1 MLFTRLLFVV
11 VVSAGL
17 GLISGQAKAFSEDA
31 FQSVVSVLPVWPG
44 HQQGG
49 TNNRRGQAP
58 EGSGVVLRDNIIATA
73 WHVVEPA
80 TRIDVRLA
88 DGRILP
94 AELIGSDEASDI
106 ALLRVD
112 TALPPFALG
121 PAPELA
127 QPVCSIGNVFGLGL
141 SVSCGVVSR
150 LRVNNAGFNAVEDF
164 IQTDAAA
171 NPGASGGALVDDEGR
186 LVGMMSA
193 IFASSADTNIGVNFA
208 VSAALLLRVTDALL
222 ADGKVEYPEAGW
234 QLAAAGR
241 DQLARI
247 AAPVI
252 ASQANKGPAE
262 RSGFKVGDLILDIGD
277 RRIVT
282 PLDAVSALAV
292 LPQNQAQ
299 VNVRF
304 QREGQEQVIA
314 LSFAGPAPSA
324 LESPA
329 RTANTNSDCP
339 HPGVVCRMRQAVFPV
354 SSYDPV
360 GSATRIAPDL
370 LVTNRHV
377 VGDFGTATVHTPAGP
392 LEAKVVPFAYRGD
405 LVLLQVDGLPESG
418 VVPEFDARLNVAD
431 TFYAVG
437 ADIARKEV
445 RVFDPG
451 DLIAEPAENGRFPR
465 LHVTAKMQPGV
476 SGGGVFDSDGEL
488 AGIAVGGGDGRFEAI
503 PISDVQK
510 LLDQRTD
517 PEAASVTSALGTA
530 FVSCA
535 QTMEAIDAVPVDED
549 SLNAVSDTCSRGGN
563 HGQLLEAGRI
573 LARSGDFDGA
583 IRLHGEAA
591 WQVPNSI
598 NTRMSLLVSLQLGG
612 RFAEMTSHAR
622 RLIEL
627 APNDP
632 QALRFS
638 IQSGVWGGDPDLAE
652 DGYQAL
658 LKADPR
664 QAQAARRFIDAA
676 PPAPPRR

>member
-1 MLFTRLLFVV
+1 MPSTRLLFFVAV
-11 VVSAGL
+11 CVAL
-17 GLISGQAKAFSEDA
+17 GLLPGTAKAFSESA
-31 FQSVVSVLPVWPG
+31 LESVVSVLPVWPG
-44 HQQGG
+44 HEQGG
-49 TNNRRGQAP
+49 AATRRGQAP
-58 EGSGVVLRDNIIATA
+58 EGSGVVLKENIIATA

-80 TRIDVRLA
+80 TRIEVRLA
-88 DGRILP
+88 DGRILA

-106 ALLRVD
+106 ALLHVD
-112 TALPPFALG
+112 AALSPFAIG
-121 PAPELA
+121 PAPEIA
-127 QPVCSIGNVFGLGL
+127 QSVCRIGNVFGLGL

-222 ADGKVEYPEAGW
+222 ADGKVEYPDAGW
-234 QLAAAGR
+234 QLATAGR
-241 DQLARI
+241 DQLAGI

-252 ASQANKGPAE
+252 ASLANKGPAE

-282 PLDAVSALAV
+282 PRDAVSALAV
-292 LPQNQAQ
+292 LPQNEAQ

-304 QREGQEQVIA
+304 QRDSQEQVIT
-314 LSFAGPAPSA
+314 LSLAEHEPAEP
-324 LESPA
+324 ESVA
-329 RTANTNSDCP
+329 RTTEPNADCP
-339 HPGVVCRMRQAVFPV
+339 HPGIVCRMRQAVFPV

-360 GSATRIAPDL
+360 GSATRIATDL

-392 LEAKVVPFAYRGD
+392 LEAKVVPSAYRGD
-405 LVLLQVDGLPESG
+405 LVLLQVDGLPEGG

-451 DLIAEPAENGRFPR
+451 DLIVEPAENGRFPR
-465 LHVTAKMQPGV
+465 LHVTAQMQPGV
-476 SGGGVFDSDGEL
+476 SGGGLFASDGEL

-503 PISDVQK
+503 PIADVQK
-510 LLDQRTD
+510 LLEQRMN
-517 PEAASVTSALGTA
+517 PEAAIVTSALGTA
-530 FVSCA
+530 FVACA
-535 QTMEAIDAVPVDED
+535 QTMEAVGAAQADED
-549 SLNAVSDTCSRGGN
+549 SLNAVSDYCSRGGN

-573 LARSGDFDGA
+573 LARSGDFEGA

-591 WQVPNSI
+591 GQVPNSI

-638 IQSGVWGGDPDLAE
+638 VQSGVWGGDPDLAE